1 MVSYLFN
8 APGLPKS
15 RAELEAL
22 RKRRDGARP
31 SGKMPA
37 NVGEGLSFLGQA
49 IAARILDGKLAS
61 AESAMGAADAGL
73 QRGLLEAAYGGGGA
87 PDPAAT
93 AAPAGSAFPAASP
106 RLPNEI
112 GGPDDRPP
120 QTDLAAGI
128 KETAQAIGA
137 DPLDLA
143 TVISYETAGTFDP
156 TKAGPRTQWGRH
168 RGLIQFGEPQAKQY
182 GVDWN
187 DPVGS
192 QLGANGAVASYLKA
206 AGYQPGMGL
215 LDMYSAVNAGR
226 VGRYDASDANNGGAP
241 GTVRDKVE
249 QQMAGHRAKAMA
261 LLGAQPGPTRAAA
274 EAMSFAPGATPPPA
288 VEAVNAM
295 AAGGGLPSG
304 SDPSLRFDYSK
315 PAANYAPPPAL
326 PTLPEPPPLV
336 PTPTARPMTQGQP
349 DTGIPM
355 TPPAAAPMAGINPA
369 GMSYDPATGKI
380 GAGASLN
387 AGAKAMPA
395 ARAAF
400 LGAGAPAGPN
410 PVRGMIE
417 NMLGGGSAPAAAPG
431 ATNPATPAAMPG
443 ASASAPGDIMQRV
456 IAAITDPNA
465 SEATRAL
472 GMSIM
477 QQEIE
482 RRKPVVPEYGF
493 EFAPDGTLIR
503 TEKKSGSINPLGRY
517 GKPDETKP
525 TSDMQEYGF
534 YRQQTE
540 AAGEKPLSF
549 DAWMKSMKAA
559 GRANQSVHIA
569 GENAFDKEAGQ
580 REAQMYDALATDALQ
595 AQSDIAKIGELRQ
608 RLASSPGGILAGLQQ
623 YAASI
628 GVPVSD
634 NASDLQAAE
643 AIISAL
649 VPAQRPAG
657 SGTMSDRDIDL
668 FRQSLPRLINTPEGN
683 KMILD
688 TMEAMAQYR
697 LRQGDIAAAAL
708 TGVMTRE
715 DGRKALRSLPNPIDT
730 FRAKAGFGRT
740 PPAGAPGA
748 PSADGWVTLP
758 NGARI
763 REVK

>member
-8 APGLPKS
+8 APGLPKT

-22 RKRRDGARP
+22 RKRRDGAQP
-31 SGKMPA
+31 SGKMPS

-87 PDPAAT
+87 SDPA

-143 TVISYETAGTFDP
+143 TVISYETGGTFDP

-168 RGLIQFGEPQAKQY
+168 RGLIQFGEPQAKQH

-249 QQMAGHRAKAMA
+249 QQMADHRKKAMA
-261 LLGAQPGPTRAAA
+261 LLGAQPGPTRAAT
-274 EAMSFAPGATPPPA
+274 EAMSFAPGAPTPPA
-288 VEAVNAM
+288 IEAVNAM
-295 AAGGGLPSG
+295 AAGG
-304 SDPSLRFDYSK
+304 
-315 PAANYAPPPAL
+315 AL
-326 PTLPEPPPLV
+326 PTLPEPPPLA

-349 DTGIPM
+349 APA
-355 TPPAAAPMAGINPA
+355 PAPAAAMPAFNTA

-410 PVRGMIE
+410 PIRGMIE
-417 NMLGGGSAPAAAPG
+417 SVLGGGSAPATAPG
-431 ATNPATPAAMPG
+431 ATNPVTPAAMSG

-472 GMSIM
+472 GMSVL
-477 QQEIE
+477 QQEIK
-482 RRKPVVPEYGF
+482 RREGTKPEYGF
-493 EFAPDGTLIR
+493 TIAPDGTLIR
-503 TEKKSGSINPLGRY
+503 TDKATGTYEPMDNFGKGDKNDGATEYGLNPQYGEDENGNPVLIQLGKNGSTTMPALPPGVKLRRDPIKIDTGTHWVLLDPITRQPIDKIEKDLAGEAAATAQGRVQGEATATAPANVSNADTALGLIEQLRDHPALNSRFGGVGVSSLGNIIPGTAGYDFQRLVEQVKGGAFLTAIQAMQGMGALSNAEGATATAALNRIDTGMSKEDFLKALGDYEAIVKRGRIKAQELLAKQGKMTAIPSGSPAPAAPAKVRRYNPA
-517 GKPDETKP
+517 T
-525 TSDMQEYGF
+525 
-534 YRQQTE
+534 
-540 AAGEKPLSF
+540 
-549 DAWMKSMKAA
+549 
-559 GRANQSVHIA
+559 
-569 GENAFDKEAGQ
+569 GQ
-580 REAQMYDALATDALQ
+580 L
-595 AQSDIAKIGELRQ
+595 
-608 RLASSPGGILAGLQQ
+608 
-623 YAASI
+623 
-628 GVPVSD
+628 
-634 NASDLQAAE
+634 
-643 AIISAL
+643 
-649 VPAQRPAG
+649 
-657 SGTMSDRDIDL
+657 
-668 FRQSLPRLINTPEGN
+668 
-683 KMILD
+683 
-688 TMEAMAQYR
+688 
-697 LRQGDIAAAAL
+697 
-708 TGVMTRE
+708 E
-715 DGRKALRSLPNPIDT
+715 DVN
-730 FRAKAGFGRT
+730 
-740 PPAGAPGA
+740 
-748 PSADGWVTLP
+748 
-758 NGARI
+758 
-763 REVK
+763 